1 MAIHEF
7 PTPAPAGVV
16 AEANAVLGSLDT
28 ALWAAKSP
36 DELVGA
42 VEELEALRSHVAAV
56 EAACLAEISGR
67 DLARGHLSWGSTGDW
82 FTHMAGLRR
91 GQGKRMV
98 DNAVILVGERPAT
111 LDALTKGTISPEQ
124 AAVVVTAV
132 DELPGSPDLRRRG
145 EETLLAEARRF
156 DATDLA
162 RTGRHLAHVVD
173 PDRTERRLEAALDR
187 DERAAHVQRFLSIT
201 DDGAGGV
208 WIKGRGSGEDGAI
221 LKAALLP
228 QTKPEPRRADASPD
242 CAEETDPRDHGA
254 RLWDALV
261 TTAQH
266 ALDTAMP
273 PKAHGAIPRLVVT
286 IDHDS
291 LSAAVTGLGIATT
304 DTGQELSPAT
314 LRRLA
319 CDAGVLPV
327 VLGGVSE
334 VLDVGR
340 EDRFVT
346 PAIWRALVARDHHCT
361 FPGCTRPPV
370 MCHAHHI
377 VHWIDGGKTAL
388 DNLVLL
394 CGAHHRTVHH
404 TPWRVRLRPDDR
416 KPEYLPPPR
425 RGEAPTPVRHRPR
438 RQ

>member
-16 AEANAVLGSLDT
+16 AEANAVLGALD
-28 ALWAAKSP
+28 AAMWAAKP
-36 DELVGA
+36 PEELVGA
-42 VEELEALRSHVAAV
+42 IEELEALRSHLAAV

-82 FTHMAGLRR
+82 FTHVAGLRR
-91 GQGKRMV
+91 GQGKRVV

-132 DELPGSPDLRRRG
+132 DELPGSPALRRRG
-145 EETLLAEARRF
+145 EATLLAEARRF

-162 RTGRHLAHVVD
+162 RTGRHLVHVVD

-187 DERAAHVQRFLSIT
+187 DERAAHVQRFYSIT

-228 QTKPEPRRADASPD
+228 QTKPEPRRADPSLD
-242 CAEETDPRDHGA
+242 CVEETDPRDHGA

-261 TTAQH
+261 ATAQH

-273 PKAHGAIPRLVVT
+273 PKAHGAPARVVVT
-286 IDHDS
+286 IDHGS
-291 LSAAVTGLGIATT
+291 LSAALTGLGIATT
-304 DTGQELSPAT
+304 DTGQELSSAT

-327 VLGGVSE
+327 VLGGASE

-361 FPGCTRPPV
+361 LPGCTRPPV

-377 VHWIDGGKTAL
+377 VHWIDGGKTEL
-388 DNLVLL
+388 DDLAS
-394 CGAHHRTVHH
+394 CQSTPKSKSSGSGAGSSA
-404 TPWRVRLRPDDR
+404 VRWP
-416 KPEYLPPPR
+416 
-425 RGEAPTPVRHRPR
+425 AMSAW
-438 RQ
+438 Q